1 MCTCTPPQ
9 LAVDLALAFDGEV
22 VSADSMQLYS
32 GLPIVTNAVTEQEMQ
47 GVPHH
52 LVGCVPPSTATTV
65 HHFVALALPV
75 IDGIRARG
83 KLVVVV
89 GGTNYYIE
97 AVLFRTLQS
106 LGDPLAAPAPTAAPD
121 AAASRSGPPPIDTD
135 GAAALPTA
143 APRPF
148 RAAAGGGK
156 KTQPVLPVTPVLAAS
171 AESSAAAAAA
181 GTPTRRPKSGLP
193 PPSLHAQLA
202 EIDPVM
208 AERLHPNDTRKIARS
223 IEVYQQTGE

>member
-1 MCTCTPPQ
+1 MCMPARMCTPCAPQ

-32 GLPIVTNAVTEQEMQ
+32 GLPIVTNAVTEHEMQ

-89 GGTNYYIE
+89 GGTNVACEQNECKQIN
-97 AVLFRTLQS
+97 L
-106 LGDPLAAPAPTAAPD
+106 APTH
-121 AAASRSGPPPIDTD
+121 SE
-135 GAAALPTA
+135 
-143 APRPF
+143 
-148 RAAAGGGK
+148 K
-156 KTQPVLPVTPVLAAS
+156 
-171 AESSAAAAAA
+171 
-181 GTPTRRPKSGLP
+181 
-193 PPSLHAQLA
+193 
-202 EIDPVM
+202 
-208 AERLHPNDTRKIARS
+208 RLSVSYHLLI
-223 IEVYQQTGE
+223 YHQ